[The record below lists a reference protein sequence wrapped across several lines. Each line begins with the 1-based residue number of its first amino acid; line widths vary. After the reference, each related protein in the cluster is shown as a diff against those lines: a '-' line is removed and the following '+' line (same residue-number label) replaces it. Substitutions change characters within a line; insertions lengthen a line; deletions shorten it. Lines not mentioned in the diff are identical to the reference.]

1 MTTATTYAVE
11 PAAVA
16 GVLTREWVVFKRH
29 WRANTVASVI
39 DPVLSLLA
47 FGFGFGALVARTAG
61 YDYLEFV
68 GTGVVATAVL
78 FSTVFPGMFSTFFK
92 RSYQHVYDA
101 LLAAPV
107 DTADVIT
114 GEAVFLSLKAGV
126 YGMAPLSV
134 AVAFGLDPSPGMLLV
149 PLISVLTG
157 FGFACLG
164 MCISALA
171 NGFSAFDYVIS
182 LLVTP
187 LFLFAGAF
195 FPLDGL
201 PGWAQAAAHL
211 NPLYHCI
218 ELIRHA
224 VFGVLQPAADLG
236 HVAVLVGFGA
246 VTWVLAVWRMDKR
259 LVQ

>member
-1 MTTATTYAVE
+1 MTFAVD
-11 PAAVA
+11 PVAVA
-16 GVLTREWVVFKRH
+16 GVLVRNWVVFRRY
-29 WRANTVASVI
+29 WRANTVASVL

-47 FGFGFGALVARTAG
+47 FGFGFGALVANAAG
-61 YDYLEFV
+61 YDYLDFV

-78 FSTVFPGMFSTFFK
+78 FTTIFPGMFDTFFK

-107 DTADVIT
+107 DTADVVT
-114 GEAVFLSLKAGV
+114 GEAVFLSVKAGV
-126 YGMAPLSV
+126 YGMAPLAV
-134 AVAFGLDPSPGMLLV
+134 AVAFGLDPAVGMLLV
-149 PLISVLTG
+149 PFIAVLTG

-164 MCISALA
+164 IAISALA
-171 NGFSAFDYVIS
+171 NGFSAFDYVVS
-182 LLVTP
+182 LMVTP

-201 PGWAQAAAHL
+201 PGWAQVAARA

-224 VFGVLQPAADLG
+224 VFGLQPAADLV
-236 HVAVLVGFGA
+236 HVLVLAVFGA
-246 VTWVLAVWRMDKR
+246 ITWLLAVWRLQLR